1 MSFNNSNFPHKMKI
15 VLATHNLDKCV
26 EMEAIMK
33 DMPIQLLTLNE
44 FPEIEEIIEDG
55 ETLEENA
62 LIKAKTVHNI
72 THLPAIADD
81 TGLEVDALGGQ
92 PGIYSARYAGENC
105 SYSDNIN
112 KLLKEMVNIPTKKR
126 SAFFRTAIAY
136 VDKNM
141 EHATEGVVEGIII
154 DMMKGIDGFGY
165 DPVFYIPSMKKTYAE
180 MSMNEKNQISHRGK
194 AVKNMQILLQAR
206 LPNLF
211 QQMEDIS

>member
-1 MSFNNSNFPHKMKI
+1 MILIFPMKMKI
-15 VLATHNLDKCV
+15 VLSTHNRDKCA

-55 ETLEENA
+55 NTLEENA
-62 LIKAKTVHNI
+62 LIKAKTVHKI
-72 THLPAIADD
+72 TQLPAIADD

-105 SYSDNIN
+105 SYSDNVN
-112 KLLKEMVNIPTKKR
+112 KLLKEMANIPPPKR
-126 SAFFRTAIAY
+126 SALFRTAIAY
-136 VDKNM
+136 VDENM
-141 EHATEGVVEGIII
+141 ELTFEGVVEGVII
-154 DMMKGIDGFGY
+154 DVMKGIDGFGY

-194 AVKNMQILLQAR
+194 AMKNMQILLQSR
-206 LPNLF
+206 LPDIF
-211 QQMEDIS
+211 QQMKDIA